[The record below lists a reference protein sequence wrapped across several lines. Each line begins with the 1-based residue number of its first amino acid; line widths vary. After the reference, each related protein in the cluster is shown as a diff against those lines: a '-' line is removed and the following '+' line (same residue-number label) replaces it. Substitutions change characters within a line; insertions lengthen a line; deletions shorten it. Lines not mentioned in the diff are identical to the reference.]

1 MKPLLII
8 VCTVLFQACAT
19 VSSVERPDNYY
30 AGTSAGEQAGIFNE
44 TSLGDNDEKIRAL
57 INYRVA
63 LPKTNRIAI
72 LKLNTDNRLRNYSD
86 DFTQL
91 TDSISAQF
99 IDKLRS
105 SDRVYD
111 ASFLP
116 AMLIP
121 AEKSV
126 PVLREAS
133 ARFQAD
139 LLLGYRTLCNSYQKY
154 NVIAADETKSY
165 CSVEAILLDV
175 RSGIVVK
182 SIVSVENFSTTKKD
196 DDKNFYETIKKAE
209 LEATAK
215 ALGSIADETVGFLN
229 KIPVQ

>member
-1 MKPLLII
+1 MKYILL
-8 VCTVLFQACAT
+8 VAFVMLLQSCAT
-19 VSSVERPDNYY
+19 VSSVDRPDNYR
-30 AGTSAGEQAGIFNE
+30 GTSTDEQSGIFNE
-44 TSLGDNDEKIRAL
+44 TILGDDDDRIRAL
-57 INYRVA
+57 LNYRVE
-63 LPKTNRIAI
+63 LPKVSRIAV
-72 LKLNTDNRLRNYSD
+72 LKLNTDNRWRFYSD

-91 TDSISAQF
+91 SASIATQL

-105 SDRVYD
+105 SERVFD

-126 PVLREAS
+126 PVLREAT

-154 NVIAADETKSY
+154 YLIAADETKSY
-165 CSVEAILLDV
+165 CSVEAVLLGV
-175 RSGIVVK
+175 WSGIIVK
-182 SIVSVENFSTTKKD
+182 SVVSVENFDTVKKA
-196 DDKNFYETIKKAE
+196 DDKNFSETIKKAE

-215 ALGSIADETVGFLN
+215 ALGSIAEEVVSYLN
-229 KIPVQ
+229 NVPVL